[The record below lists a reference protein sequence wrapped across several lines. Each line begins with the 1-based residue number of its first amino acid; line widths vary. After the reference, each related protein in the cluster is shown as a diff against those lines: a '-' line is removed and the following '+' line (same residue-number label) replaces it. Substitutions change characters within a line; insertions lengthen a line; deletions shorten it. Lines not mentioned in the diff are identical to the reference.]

1 MDSQANS
8 DSRLSFPFSK
18 GIFFRLIPF
27 LLLSLLS
34 VCAPS
39 EQSNLGV
46 QDYEGISL
54 EGETVR
60 ISQIQA
66 DRVALNVYGPNC
78 LPCIKEIPVLNYL
91 NAELKK
97 TPQIKLYMIVDPDIF
112 FDNPEAMDPEE
123 KMKQASILMKEEVK
137 KFGIQLPVLI
147 MKAPFKVDRA
157 EGLVTGTPE
166 TLLFKTKPLILYYNF
181 IGPIS
186 EESDPNK
193 IPKNMKVI
201 FFKRMAG
208 QS

>member
-8 DSRLSFPFSK
+8 DSRLSVPFSK
-18 GIFFRLIPF
+18 GIFFRLIP
-27 LLLSLLS
+27 LLITSLLT

-46 QDYEGISL
+46 QDFEGISL
-54 EGETVR
+54 EGDNIR
-60 ISQIQA
+60 ISDIAA
-66 DRVALNVYGPNC
+66 DRIALNVYGPNC
-78 LPCIKEIPVLNYL
+78 PPCEKEIPVLNYL

-97 TPQIKLYMIVDPDIF
+97 TPHIKLYMVVDPDVF
-112 FDNPEAMDPEE
+112 FDNPEALSTEQ
-123 KMKQASILMKEEVK
+123 KMKQAAILMKEEVK
-137 KFGIQLPVLI
+137 KFGIQLPVII
-147 MKAPFKVDRA
+147 MKPPFKVVRTD
-157 EGLVTGTPE
+157 GLVTGTPE

-181 IGPIS
+181 IGAIS